1 MAHPD
6 DVDFGAAGTVA
17 AWTSAG
23 VEVSYCVCTSGE
35 AAGDGSASR
44 AETAHVRQAEQRAAA
59 DYVGVRDVTFLEHPD
74 GAVVASIELRRDITR
89 VIRRVRPDRVLSS
102 SPEINWQQVHTAHPD
117 HRAVGAA
124 TFAAVFPDARNPNAH
139 LELLAEGLR
148 PWTVP
153 ELWLADSPAWL
164 RNHVVDVT
172 DTFDKR
178 LAALRAHASQVGGMA
193 DLEGFV
199 RGYLTEN
206 ARRHG
211 LADGQLAEEFQVV
224 DTR

>member
-23 VEVSYCVCTSGE
+23 VEVSYCVCTSGD
-35 AAGDGSASR
+35 AGDSSASR
-44 AETAHVRQAEQRAAA
+44 AETAHVRQAEQ
-59 DYVGVRDVTFLEHPD
+59 
-74 GAVVASIELRRDITR
+74 
-89 VIRRVRPDRVLSS
+89 
-102 SPEINWQQVHTAHPD
+102 
-117 HRAVGAA
+117 
-124 TFAAVFPDARNPNAH
+124 
-139 LELLAEGLR
+139 R

-193 DLEGFV
+193 DIEGFV

-224 DTR
+224 GTR